1 MYEYQLTIGLF
12 DKDNAKQKISTAA
25 AENMISDL
33 LLNQFKIYAFTMINC
48 FGVYKMAD
56 GRIVKEP
63 SIRLEIASDEDI
75 SSIINSFIN
84 TIKSPAYLNQEC
96 ILTLFKRKEVIK
108 NDFSIFPGIL
118 CRIYSACYSCDFC
131 NNLWRKANCI
141 WAKNQNS
148 SQEII

>member
-33 LLNQFKIYAFTMINC
+33 LLNNFNIYAFTMINC
-48 FGVYKMAD
+48 SGVYKMDD

-75 SSIINSFIN
+75 NSIINSFIKI
-84 TIKSPAYLNQEC
+84 IKSPAYLNQEC
-96 ILTLFKRKEVIK
+96 IMLKKQKSNI
-108 NDFSIFPGIL
+108 DFI
-118 CRIYSACYSCDFC
+118 
-131 NNLWRKANCI
+131 
-141 WAKNQNS
+141 
-148 SQEII
+148 

>member
-96 ILTLFKRKEVIK
+96 IMFKKQKSNI
-108 NDFSIFPGIL
+108 DFI
-118 CRIYSACYSCDFC
+118 
-131 NNLWRKANCI
+131 
-141 WAKNQNS
+141 
-148 SQEII
+148 